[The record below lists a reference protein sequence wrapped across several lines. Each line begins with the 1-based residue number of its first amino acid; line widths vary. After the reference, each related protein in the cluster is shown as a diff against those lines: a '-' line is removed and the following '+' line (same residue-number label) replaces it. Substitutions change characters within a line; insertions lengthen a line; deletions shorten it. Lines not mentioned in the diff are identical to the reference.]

1 MSERAVEFYRKEN
14 GRIPVEEFLDELPMK
29 HREKAIRSLMLLE
42 EFGKLLGEPY
52 IKYMGDD
59 IFELRIKFAKDISR
73 IFYFFW
79 SEKKIILTNGFVKKS
94 KKTLK
99 SELNKAKKYKEDYM
113 RRMKNE

>member
-14 GRIPVEEFLDELPMK
+14 GRIPVEEF
-29 HREKAIRSLMLLE
+29 LE

-94 KKTLK
+94 KKTPK